1 MKMVDFERDT
11 ELSDT
16 ELDRLLQHA
25 STPVPRSDFEAR
37 LLTKLTFVDNSNKVI
52 AFPQRKRPSWWLAGL
67 PLAASLVLGIW
78 LGANG
83 TTVDFL
89 PFSTESAVQN
99 DTALLS
105 TQSADDFSFLIEDNL
120 S

>member
-1 MKMVDFERDT
+1 MVEFERDT

-25 STPVPRSDFEAR
+25 STPVPRSDFESR
-37 LLTKLTFVDNSNKVI
+37 LLTKLNPVESSNKVI
-52 AFPQRKRPSWWLAGL
+52 AFPQRKRPSLWLASL

-83 TTVDFL
+83 TAADFL
-89 PFSTESAVQN
+89 PFTTESTVQN

-105 TQSADDFSFLIEDNL
+105 TQSNDDFSFLIEDNL